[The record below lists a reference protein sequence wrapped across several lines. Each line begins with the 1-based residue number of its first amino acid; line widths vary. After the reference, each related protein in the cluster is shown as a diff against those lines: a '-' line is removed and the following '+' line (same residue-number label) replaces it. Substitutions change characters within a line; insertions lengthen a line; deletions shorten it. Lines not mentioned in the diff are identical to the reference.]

1 MVHFLEWSTGSAV
14 FAGIQGKAPFLREL
28 VVHSPEWSTGSF
40 DFDGNQGKPPILSE
54 PVVHFLEWSTGSS
67 VFARIQG
74 KAPFLCELVVH
85 FPEWAT
91 GSFDYHQNRW
101 WFSPYK
107 KASKMGLLAIKVAN
121 LLGQALPLG
130 LN

>member
-1 MVHFLEWSTGSAV
+1 M
-14 FAGIQGKAPFLREL
+14 
-28 VVHSPEWSTGSF
+28 VHSPEWT
-40 DFDGNQGKPPILSE
+40 
-54 PVVHFLEWSTGSS
+54 TGSS
-67 VFARIQG
+67 VFAGNQE
-74 KAPFLCELVVH
+74 KAPILCELVVH
-85 FPEWAT
+85 LPEWAT

-107 KASKMGLLAIKVAN
+107 KASKMGLLAIKGAN

>member
-1 MVHFLEWSTGSAV
+1 M
-14 FAGIQGKAPFLREL
+14 
-28 VVHSPEWSTGSF
+28 VHSPEWT
-40 DFDGNQGKPPILSE
+40 
-54 PVVHFLEWSTGSS
+54 TGSS
-67 VFARIQG
+67 VFAGNQE
-74 KAPFLCELVVH
+74 KAPILCELVVH
-85 FPEWAT
+85 LPEWAT